1 MSTICDDLRAA
12 ILQAAMQGKL
22 TKQLPEDGDAKDLLE
37 RIKAKKAT
45 KRKVAKTIT
54 EHDQLFDI
62 PSSWQWARFGEIVDF
77 NMGKTPPRA
86 EASYWGNDIPWISIA
101 DMPDGEVLLTTKE
114 KISNKAFVD
123 KFKSKICPKETLIM
137 SFKLTVGRC
146 SILGIDAVYNEAI
159 ISINPVIDDGFAF
172 RNYLKNMLPYLSNYG
187 ETKDAIKGRT
197 LNSDSLNNLLIPV
210 PPLAEQK
217 RIVKKVDELMA
228 RVTDLEKSA
237 DALASLKSHYPDEM
251 RASLLQAAMQGKL
264 TKQLPEDGNAEDLL
278 EEIKAE
284 KEKLIAEGKIK
295 KQKPLASI
303 IDDETPFSI
312 PENWKWTR
320 LADLFQFINGD
331 RGKNYPSKNKLHASG
346 EIPFI
351 SAINMQNG
359 TIREDNLLY
368 ADKPTYDK
376 LGSGKLNKDDFVI
389 CIRGSLGKY
398 CKYPYK
404 LGAIASS
411 LIIARKY
418 SGHILDDYIEAYLQS
433 PLLINEIHD
442 KDNGTAQ
449 PNLSAADFMNF
460 LIPIPPFAEQKRIA
474 ERLGTLMQNIN
485 VVGDLIASE

>member
-1 MSTICDDLRAA
+1 MSTVCDDLRAA

-22 TKQLPEDGDAKDLLE
+22 TKQLPEDGDAIDLLK
-37 RIKAKKAT
+37 RITTKRTTKNKAT
-45 KRKVAKTIT
+45 QTIT
-54 EHDQLFDI
+54 EQDQLFDI
-62 PSSWQWARFGEIVDF
+62 PNNWQWIRIGDVFETITGGTPSKTHPEYYGGDYPFFKPSDLGINKYTESASEYLTESGKNTSRQLPENTILVCCIGSI
-77 NMGKTPPRA
+77 GKTSIMSCEGTTNQQINAILPNDEIDVEYIYYAIKSPVFYDTIWSL
-86 EASYWGNDIPWISIA
+86 ASSTTISI
-101 DMPDGEVLLTTKE
+101 V
-114 KISNKAFVD
+114 N
-123 KFKSKICPKETLIM
+123 KSKM
-137 SFKLTVGRC
+137 D
-146 SILGIDAVYNEAI
+146 SI
-159 ISINPVIDDGFAF
+159 
-172 RNYLKNMLPYLSNYG
+172 MLP
-187 ETKDAIKGRT
+187 I
-197 LNSDSLNNLLIPV
+197 
-210 PPLAEQK
+210 PPLSEQK

-228 RVTDLEKSA
+228 RVANLEQSA
-237 DALASLKSHYPDEM
+237 DALASLKKAFPDDIK
-251 RASLLQAAMQGKL
+251 ASLLQAAMQGKL
-264 TKQLPEDGNAEDLL
+264 TKQLPEDGDAEELL
-278 EEIKAE
+278 DQIKAE

-295 KQKPLASI
+295 KQKPLAPI
-303 IDDETPFSI
+303 TGDEIPFNI

-320 LADLFQFINGD
+320 LSNLFQFINGD

-398 CKYPYK
+398 CKYPYE

-433 PLLINEIHD
+433 PLLISEIHD

-460 LIPIPPFAEQKRIA
+460 LIPIPPLAEQKRIV
-474 ERLGTLMQNIN
+474 ERLDSLMQNIN
-485 VVGDLIASE
+485 VVGELIASE

>member
-1 MSTICDDLRAA
+1 MSSICDDLRAA

-22 TKQLPEDGDAKDLLE
+22 TEQLPEDGDAEEILNNIEL
-37 RIKAKKAT
+37 AKSKQN
-45 KRKVAKTIT
+45 KRLKKLSPILDKEKPFMLPDNWRWARLGQVFEITAGGTPSRTSSEYWGGSIPWVKIGDMKGKYVNSTSEFIT
-54 EHDQLFDI
+54 EEGLNN
-62 PSSWQWARFGEIVDF
+62 SSAKVFEEGTLLYSVF
-77 NMGKTPPRA
+77 
-86 EASYWGNDIPWISIA
+86 ASIGA
-101 DMPDGEVLLTTKE
+101 V
-114 KISNKAFVD
+114 
-123 KFKSKICPKETLIM
+123 
-137 SFKLTVGRC
+137 
-146 SILGIDAVYNEAI
+146 SILGIKATTNQAI
-159 ISINPVIDDGFAF
+159 AGLSKYANDLDTDYMYWALVGLKEVLLGQARGMAQLNINQKI
-172 RNYLKNMLPYLSNYG
+172 LSN
-187 ETKDAIKGRT
+187 AIVP
-197 LNSDSLNNLLIPV
+197 IP
-210 PPLAEQK
+210 PFSEQK
-217 RIVKKVDELMA
+217 RIAEKVDELMA
-228 RVTDLEKSA
+228 RVADLEQSA
-237 DALASLKSHYPDEM
+237 DALASLKKAFPDDIK
-251 RASLLQAAMQGKL
+251 ASLLQAAMQGKL
-264 TKQLPEDGNAEDLL
+264 TKQLPEDGDAEELL
-278 EEIKAE
+278 DQIKAE

-295 KQKPLASI
+295 KQKPLAPI
-303 IDDETPFSI
+303 TGDEIPFNI

-320 LADLFQFINGD
+320 LSNLFQFINGD

-398 CKYPYK
+398 CKYPYE

-433 PLLINEIHD
+433 PLLISEIHD

-460 LIPIPPFAEQKRIA
+460 LIPIPPLAEQKRIA
-474 ERLGTLMQNIN
+474 ERLDSLMQNIN
-485 VVGDLIASE
+485 VVGELISSE